1 MTRPLPLKVLL
12 PLALGVIV
20 SIAVLV
26 FSEFG
31 YRRLEVANRQ
41 STTAL
46 EMESRLNDVMALV
59 VDAETAQRGYLLT
72 GDPTYLEPY
81 KNAQQKLDPT
91 LALLRESV
99 QSDGS
104 MTVRDRLTRLTGLI
118 GKRFNE
124 IESTLALNEKSGREA
139 AFQLIDTGIGKRTMD
154 EIRSEAAAMSNDL
167 RAKLSTGTTRWQQDI
182 EFARIGMVT
191 MTAFTVALLLV
202 VWVLARREI
211 SLREEQ
217 RRRSVQEQAR
227 LESVVSARTAEL
239 SELSNH
245 LQIVQEEE
253 KSHLARDI
261 HDELGGILVGAKM
274 DVAWALERVRG
285 KDNALT
291 AKLERAL
298 KMLDEG
304 VELKRR
310 VIEELRPT
318 LLDNL
323 GLAAAVDWQVRQTC
337 ERAGLKCA
345 LNLADLDQDLPPEI
359 TIALYRII
367 QEALTNVVKYA
378 KAKNVTVEMLRT
390 ESGISVIF
398 EDDGIGLPAGAETNA
413 LSHGISGMRHRVRAL
428 KGEFR
433 IHGRPGAGTTIEVH
447 VPVAASAREPQ
458 TAFDETDKKEA
469 GATRAPAWSGETG
482 TARTCRSVP

>member
-1 MTRPLPLKVLL
+1 MTRPFPLKVLL

-31 YRRLEVANRQ
+31 YRRLDVANRQ

-72 GDPTYLEPY
+72 GDPTYLDPY
-81 KNAQQKLDPT
+81 KNAVQKLDPT
-91 LALLRESV
+91 LVLLRESV
-99 QSDGS
+99 SSDGS
-104 MTVRDRLTRLTGLI
+104 MQVRDRLTKLTSLI

-124 IESTLALNEKSGREA
+124 IESTLLLNEKSGREA

-211 SLREEQ
+211 NLREEQ
-217 RRRSVQEQAR
+217 RRRSAQEQSR
-227 LESVVSARTAEL
+227 LESIVSARTAEL
-239 SELSNH
+239 SELSNY
-245 LQIVQEEE
+245 LQVVREEE
-253 KSHLARDI
+253 KSHLAREI
-261 HDELGGILVGAKM
+261 HDELGGVLVGAKM
-274 DVAWALERVRG
+274 DVAWAIERLRG
-285 KDNALT
+285 KDGAIA

-304 VELKRR
+304 VDLKRR
-310 VIEELRPT
+310 VIEDLRPT

-323 GLAAAVDWQVRQTC
+323 GLGAAIDWQVRQTC
-337 ERAGLKCA
+337 ERAGLKCS
-345 LNLADLDQDLPPEI
+345 LNLSELEAEFPSEVSI
-359 TIALYRII
+359 VLYRIV

-378 KAKNVTVEMLRT
+378 KAKNVNVELLRT
-390 ESGISVIF
+390 DSGVSVIF
-398 EDDGIGLPAGAETNA
+398 EDDGIGLPVGAETNA
-413 LSHGISGMRHRVRAL
+413 LSHGISGMRQRIRAL

-433 IHGRPGAGTTIEVH
+433 IHGRPGIGTTIEVH
-447 VPVAASAREPQ
+447 VPLSPQAISAKPPTPPEGEEPS
-458 TAFDETDKKEA
+458 ADPDGKKA
-469 GATRAPAWSGETG
+469 GTTRAPA
-482 TARTCRSVP
+482 

>member
-1 MTRPLPLKVLL
+1 MTRPFPLKVLL

-31 YRRLEVANRQ
+31 YRRLDVANRQ

-46 EMESRLNDVMALV
+46 EMEARLNDVMQLV

-81 KNAQQKLDPT
+81 KNALQKLDPS

-99 QSDGS
+99 SQDGS
-104 MTVRDRLTRLTGLI
+104 MTVRDRLTKLTGLI

-124 IESTLALNEKSGREA
+124 IESTLVLNEKSGREA

-217 RRRSVQEQAR
+217 RRRSLQEQSR
-227 LESVVSARTAEL
+227 LESLVSARTAEL

-253 KSHLARDI
+253 KSSLARDI

-274 DVAWALERVRG
+274 DVAWSIERTRG
-285 KDNALT
+285 KDGAVAT
-291 AKLERAL
+291 KLERAL

-310 VIEELRPT
+310 VIEDLRPT

-337 ERAGLKCA
+337 ERAGLKCT
-345 LNLADLDQDLPPEI
+345 LNLAELDEDFPPEVS
-359 TIALYRII
+359 IALYRIV

-378 KAKNVTVEMLRT
+378 KAKNVNVELLRT
-390 ESGISVIF
+390 DSGVSVIF
-398 EDDGIGLPAGAETNA
+398 EDDGIGLPAGAESNA
-413 LSHGISGMRHRVRAL
+413 LSHGISGMRQRVRAL

-433 IHGRPGAGTTIEVH
+433 IHGRAGVGTTIEVH
-447 VPVAASAREPQ
+447 VPLPPST
-458 TAFDETDKKEA
+458 TAKPAIKEA
-469 GATRAPAWSGETG
+469 AEAPNTGTKETGATRAP
-482 TARTCRSVP
+482 V

>member
-1 MTRPLPLKVLL
+1 MTRPFPLKVLL

-31 YRRLEVANRQ
+31 YRRLDVANRQ

-81 KNAQQKLDPT
+81 KNAVQKLDPT
-91 LALLRESV
+91 LVLLRESV
-99 QSDGS
+99 SSDGS
-104 MTVRDRLTRLTGLI
+104 VQVRDRLTKLTSLI

-124 IESTLALNEKSGREA
+124 IESTLLLNEKSGREA

-211 SLREEQ
+211 SLRDEQ
-217 RRRSVQEQAR
+217 RRRSVQEQVR

-245 LQIVQEEE
+245 LQIVREEE
-253 KSHLARDI
+253 KSHLAREI
-261 HDELGGILVGAKM
+261 HDELGGVLVGAKM
-274 DVAWALERVRG
+274 DVAWAIERLRG
-285 KDNALT
+285 KDGAIA

-304 VELKRR
+304 VDLKRR
-310 VIEELRPT
+310 VIEDLRPT

-323 GLAAAVDWQVRQTC
+323 GLAAAIDWQVRQTC
-337 ERAGLKCA
+337 ERAGLKCT
-345 LNLADLDQDLPPEI
+345 LNLSELEPDFPPEVSI
-359 TIALYRII
+359 VLYRIV

-378 KAKNVTVEMLRT
+378 KAKNVNVELLRT
-390 ESGISVIF
+390 DSGVSVIF

-413 LSHGISGMRHRVRAL
+413 LSHGISGMRQRIRAL

-433 IHGRPGAGTTIEVH
+433 IHGRPGVGTTIEVH
-447 VPVAASAREPQ
+447 VPLSPQAIPAKEQAAVEGEERSADAGE
-458 TAFDETDKKEA
+458 KKA
-469 GATRAPAWSGETG
+469 GTTRAPA
-482 TARTCRSVP
+482 

>member
-1 MTRPLPLKVLL
+1 MTRPFPLKVLL

-31 YRRLEVANRQ
+31 YRRLDVANRQ

-46 EMESRLNDVMALV
+46 EMEARLNDVMALV

-72 GDPTYLEPY
+72 GDPTYLDPY
-81 KNAQQKLDPT
+81 KNAVQKLDPT
-91 LALLRESV
+91 LVLLRESV
-99 QSDGS
+99 SSDGS
-104 MTVRDRLTRLTGLI
+104 VQVRDRLTKLTSLI

-124 IESTLALNEKSGREA
+124 IESTLLLNEKSGREA

-217 RRRSVQEQAR
+217 RRRSMQEQAR
-227 LESVVSARTAEL
+227 LESVVTARTAEL

-245 LQIVQEEE
+245 LQIVREEE

-274 DVAWALERVRG
+274 DVAWAIERLRG
-285 KDNALT
+285 KDGAIA

-310 VIEELRPT
+310 VIEDLRPT

-323 GLAAAVDWQVRQTC
+323 GLAAAIDWQVRQTC
-337 ERAGLKCA
+337 ERTSLKCS
-345 LNLADLDQDLPPEI
+345 LNLAELDQDFPPEVS
-359 TIALYRII
+359 IALYRIV
-367 QEALTNVVKYA
+367 QEALTNVTKYA
-378 KAKNVTVEMLRT
+378 KAKNVNVELLRT
-390 ESGISVIF
+390 NSGVSVIF

-413 LSHGISGMRHRVRAL
+413 LSHGISGMRQRIRAL

-433 IHGRPGAGTTIEVH
+433 IHGRPGVGTTIEVH
-447 VPVAASAREPQ
+447 VPLSPQSGSAKTPAPPEGEERPMAE
-458 TAFDETDKKEA
+458 DGKKA
-469 GATRAPAWSGETG
+469 GTTRAPA
-482 TARTCRSVP
+482 

>member
-1 MTRPLPLKVLL
+1 MTRPFPLKVLL

-31 YRRLEVANRQ
+31 YRRLDVANRQ

-72 GDPTYLEPY
+72 GDPTYLDPY
-81 KNAQQKLDPT
+81 KNAVQKLDPT
-91 LALLRESV
+91 LVLLRESV
-99 QSDGS
+99 SSDGS
-104 MTVRDRLTRLTGLI
+104 VQVRDRLTKLTSLI

-124 IESTLALNEKSGREA
+124 IESTLLLNEKSGREA

-217 RRRSVQEQAR
+217 RRRSMQEQAR

-245 LQIVQEEE
+245 LQIVREEE
-253 KSHLARDI
+253 KSHLAREI
-261 HDELGGILVGAKM
+261 HDELGGVLVGAKM
-274 DVAWALERVRG
+274 DVAWAIERVRG
-285 KDNALT
+285 KDGAIV

-310 VIEELRPT
+310 VIEDLRPT

-323 GLAAAVDWQVRQTC
+323 GLAAAIDWQVRQTC

-345 LNLADLDQDLPPEI
+345 LNLAELDPDFPPEVS
-359 TIALYRII
+359 IALYRVV

-378 KAKNVTVEMLRT
+378 RAKNVNVELLRT
-390 ESGISVIF
+390 ESGVSVIF
-398 EDDGIGLPAGAETNA
+398 EDDGIGLPAGAEANA
-413 LSHGISGMRHRVRAL
+413 LSHGISGMRQRIRAL

-433 IHGRPGAGTTIEVH
+433 IHGRPGVGTTIEVH
-447 VPVAASAREPQ
+447 VPLSPQ
-458 TAFDETDKKEA
+458 AVPAKSPSLPETEEQPADADRTDGKKA
-469 GATRAPAWSGETG
+469 GTTRAPA
-482 TARTCRSVP
+482 

>member
-1 MTRPLPLKVLL
+1 MTRPFPLKVLL

-31 YRRLEVANRQ
+31 YRRLDVANRQ

-72 GDPTYLEPY
+72 GDPTYLDPY
-81 KNAQQKLDPT
+81 KNAVQKLDPT
-91 LALLRESV
+91 LVLLRESV
-99 QSDGS
+99 SSDGS
-104 MTVRDRLTRLTGLI
+104 VQVRDRLTKLTSLI

-124 IESTLALNEKSGREA
+124 IESTLLLNEKSGREA

-217 RRRSVQEQAR
+217 RRRSMQEQTR

-245 LQIVQEEE
+245 LQIVREEE

-274 DVAWALERVRG
+274 DVAWAIERLRG
-285 KDNALT
+285 KDGAIA

-310 VIEELRPT
+310 VIEDLRPT

-323 GLAAAVDWQVRQTC
+323 GLAAAIDWQVRQTC
-337 ERAGLKCA
+337 ERAGLKCS
-345 LNLADLDQDLPPEI
+345 LNLAELEQDFPPEVS
-359 TIALYRII
+359 IALYRIV
-367 QEALTNVVKYA
+367 QEALTNVTKYA
-378 KAKNVTVEMLRT
+378 KAKNVNVELLRT
-390 ESGISVIF
+390 NSGVSVIF

-413 LSHGISGMRHRVRAL
+413 LSHGISGMRQRIRAL

-433 IHGRPGAGTTIEVH
+433 IHGRPGVGTTIEVH
-447 VPVAASAREPQ
+447 VPMSPQSGTKPPAPPEDEERPVAE
-458 TAFDETDKKEA
+458 DGKKA
-469 GATRAPAWSGETG
+469 GTTRAPA
-482 TARTCRSVP
+482 

>member
-1 MTRPLPLKVLL
+1 MTRPFPLKVLL

-31 YRRLEVANRQ
+31 YRRLDVANRQ

-72 GDPTYLEPY
+72 GDPTYLDPY
-81 KNAQQKLDPT
+81 KNAVQKLDPT
-91 LALLRESV
+91 LVQLRESV
-99 QSDGS
+99 SSDGS
-104 MTVRDRLTRLTGLI
+104 VQVRDRLTKLTSLI

-124 IESTLALNEKSGREA
+124 IESTLLLNEKSGREA

-154 EIRSEAAAMSNDL
+154 EIRGEAAAMSNDL

-217 RRRSVQEQAR
+217 RRRSAQEQSR

-239 SELSNH
+239 SELSNY
-245 LQIVQEEE
+245 LQVVREEE

-274 DVAWALERVRG
+274 DVAWAIERLRG
-285 KDNALT
+285 KDGAIT
-291 AKLERAL
+291 TKLERAL

-310 VIEELRPT
+310 VIEDLRPT

-323 GLAAAVDWQVRQTC
+323 GLASAIDWQVRQTC
-337 ERAGLKCA
+337 ERAGLKCS
-345 LNLADLDQDLPPEI
+345 LNLAELEPDFPPEVS
-359 TIALYRII
+359 IALYRIV
-367 QEALTNVVKYA
+367 QEALTNVTKYA
-378 KAKNVTVEMLRT
+378 KAKNVNVELLRT
-390 ESGISVIF
+390 SSGVSVIF

-413 LSHGISGMRHRVRAL
+413 LSHGISGMRQRIRAL

-433 IHGRPGAGTTIEVH
+433 IHGRPGVGTTIEVH
-447 VPVAASAREPQ
+447 VPLSPQLGPAKSPAPPEGEP
-458 TAFDETDKKEA
+458 TATDADGKKA
-469 GATRAPAWSGETG
+469 GTTRAPA
-482 TARTCRSVP
+482 

>member
-1 MTRPLPLKVLL
+1 M
-12 PLALGVIV
+12 ALGVIV
-20 SIAVLV
+20 SFAVLV

-31 YRRLEVANRQ
+31 YRRLDVANRQ

-81 KNAQQKLDPT
+81 KNAVQKLDPT
-91 LALLRESV
+91 LVLLRESV
-99 QSDGS
+99 SSDGS
-104 MTVRDRLTRLTGLI
+104 VQVRDRLTKLTSLI

-124 IESTLALNEKSGREA
+124 IESTLLLNEKSGREA

-211 SLREEQ
+211 TLREEQ

-245 LQIVQEEE
+245 LQIVREEE
-253 KSHLARDI
+253 KSHLAR
-261 HDELGGILVGAKM
+261 
-274 DVAWALERVRG
+274 
-285 KDNALT
+285 
-291 AKLERAL
+291 
-298 KMLDEG
+298 
-304 VELKRR
+304 
-310 VIEELRPT
+310 
-318 LLDNL
+318 
-323 GLAAAVDWQVRQTC
+323 
-337 ERAGLKCA
+337 
-345 LNLADLDQDLPPEI
+345 EI
-359 TIALYRII
+359 
-367 QEALTNVVKYA
+367 
-378 KAKNVTVEMLRT
+378 
-390 ESGISVIF
+390 
-398 EDDGIGLPAGAETNA
+398 
-413 LSHGISGMRHRVRAL
+413 
-428 KGEFR
+428 
-433 IHGRPGAGTTIEVH
+433 
-447 VPVAASAREPQ
+447 
-458 TAFDETDKKEA
+458 
-469 GATRAPAWSGETG
+469 
-482 TARTCRSVP
+482 

>member
-1 MTRPLPLKVLL
+1 MTRPFPLKVLL

-31 YRRLEVANRQ
+31 YRRLDVANRQ

-72 GDPTYLEPY
+72 GDPTYLDPY
-81 KNAQQKLDPT
+81 KNAVQKLDPT
-91 LALLRESV
+91 LVLLRESV
-99 QSDGS
+99 SSDGS
-104 MTVRDRLTRLTGLI
+104 VQVRDRLTKLTSLI

-124 IESTLALNEKSGREA
+124 IESTLLLNEKSGREA

-217 RRRSVQEQAR
+217 RRRSAQEQSR

-239 SELSNH
+239 SELSNY
-245 LQIVQEEE
+245 LQVVREEE
-253 KSHLARDI
+253 KSHLAREI
-261 HDELGGILVGAKM
+261 HDELGGVLVGAKM
-274 DVAWALERVRG
+274 DVAWAIERLRG
-285 KDNALT
+285 KDSAIA

-304 VELKRR
+304 VDLKRR
-310 VIEELRPT
+310 VIEDLRPT

-337 ERAGLKCA
+337 ERAGLKCS
-345 LNLADLDQDLPPEI
+345 LNLSELEPDFPSEVSI
-359 TIALYRII
+359 VLYRIV

-378 KAKNVTVEMLRT
+378 KAKNVNVELLRT
-390 ESGISVIF
+390 DSGVSVIF
-398 EDDGIGLPAGAETNA
+398 EDDGIGLPLGAETNA
-413 LSHGISGMRHRVRAL
+413 LSHGISGMRQRIRAL

-433 IHGRPGAGTTIEVH
+433 IHGRPGIGTTIEVH
-447 VPVAASAREPQ
+447 VPLTPQATPAKSPAPSEGEEPP
-458 TAFDETDKKEA
+458 ADADGKKA
-469 GATRAPAWSGETG
+469 GTTRAPA
-482 TARTCRSVP
+482 

>member
-1 MTRPLPLKVLL
+1 MTRPFPLKVLL

-31 YRRLEVANRQ
+31 YRRLDVANRQ

-72 GDPTYLEPY
+72 GDPTYLDPY
-81 KNAQQKLDPT
+81 KNAVQKLDPT
-91 LALLRESV
+91 LVLLRESV
-99 QSDGS
+99 SSDGS
-104 MTVRDRLTRLTGLI
+104 VQVRDRLTKLTSLI

-124 IESTLALNEKSGREA
+124 IESTLLLNEKSGREA

-217 RRRSVQEQAR
+217 RRRSAQEQSR

-239 SELSNH
+239 SELSNY
-245 LQIVQEEE
+245 LQVVREEE
-253 KSHLARDI
+253 KSHLAREI
-261 HDELGGILVGAKM
+261 HDELGGVLVGAKM
-274 DVAWALERVRG
+274 DVAWAIDRLRG
-285 KDNALT
+285 KDAAIA

-304 VELKRR
+304 VDLKRR
-310 VIEELRPT
+310 VIEDLRPT

-337 ERAGLKCA
+337 ERAGLKCS
-345 LNLADLDQDLPPEI
+345 LNLSELETGFPSEVSI
-359 TIALYRII
+359 VLYRIV

-378 KAKNVTVEMLRT
+378 KAKNVNVELLRT
-390 ESGISVIF
+390 DSGVSVIF
-398 EDDGIGLPAGAETNA
+398 EDDGIGLPVGAETNA
-413 LSHGISGMRHRVRAL
+413 LSHGISGMRQRIRAL

-433 IHGRPGAGTTIEVH
+433 IHGRPGIGTTIEVH
-447 VPVAASAREPQ
+447 VPLSPQMASAKSPVPPEGEEP
-458 TAFDETDKKEA
+458 AADADGKKA
-469 GATRAPAWSGETG
+469 GTTRAPA
-482 TARTCRSVP
+482 

>member
-1 MTRPLPLKVLL
+1 M
-12 PLALGVIV
+12 
-20 SIAVLV
+20 
-26 FSEFG
+26 
-31 YRRLEVANRQ
+31 Q
-41 STTAL
+41 
-46 EMESRLNDVMALV
+46 
-59 VDAETAQRGYLLT
+59 
-72 GDPTYLEPY
+72 
-81 KNAQQKLDPT
+81 
-91 LALLRESV
+91 
-99 QSDGS
+99 
-104 MTVRDRLTRLTGLI
+104 VRDRLTKLTSLI

-124 IESTLALNEKSGREA
+124 IESTLLLNEKSGREA

-217 RRRSVQEQAR
+217 RRRSAQEQSR

-239 SELSNH
+239 SELSNY
-245 LQIVQEEE
+245 LQVVREEE
-253 KSHLARDI
+253 KSRLAREI
-261 HDELGGILVGAKM
+261 HDELGGVLVGAKM
-274 DVAWALERVRG
+274 DVAWAIERLRG
-285 KDNALT
+285 KDNAIA

-304 VELKRR
+304 VDLKRR
-310 VIEELRPT
+310 VIEDLRPT

-337 ERAGLKCA
+337 ERAGLKCS
-345 LNLADLDQDLPPEI
+345 LNLSELEPDFPSEVSI
-359 TIALYRII
+359 VLYRIV

-378 KAKNVTVEMLRT
+378 KAKNVNVELLRT
-390 ESGISVIF
+390 DSGVSVIF
-398 EDDGIGLPAGAETNA
+398 EDDGIGLPVGAETNA
-413 LSHGISGMRHRVRAL
+413 LSHGISGMRQRIRAL

-433 IHGRPGAGTTIEVH
+433 IHGRPGIGTTIEVH
-447 VPVAASAREPQ
+447 VPLPPQ
-458 TAFDETDKKEA
+458 TASAKSPAPPEGEEPAADAEEKKA
-469 GATRAPAWSGETG
+469 GTTRAPA
-482 TARTCRSVP
+482 

>member
-1 MTRPLPLKVLL
+1 MTRPFPLKVLL

-31 YRRLEVANRQ
+31 YRRLDVANRQ

-46 EMESRLNDVMALV
+46 EMESRLNDAMALV

-81 KNAQQKLDPT
+81 KNAVQKLDPT
-91 LALLRESV
+91 LVLLRESV
-99 QSDGS
+99 SSDGS
-104 MTVRDRLTRLTGLI
+104 VQVRDRLTKLTSLI

-124 IESTLALNEKSGREA
+124 IESTLLLNEKSGREA

-217 RRRSVQEQAR
+217 RRRSVQEQVR

-245 LQIVQEEE
+245 LQIVREEE
-253 KSHLARDI
+253 KSHLAREI
-261 HDELGGILVGAKM
+261 HDELGGVLVGAKM
-274 DVAWALERVRG
+274 DVAWAIERLRG
-285 KDNALT
+285 KDGAIA

-304 VELKRR
+304 VDLKRR
-310 VIEELRPT
+310 VIEDLRPT

-323 GLAAAVDWQVRQTC
+323 GLAAAIDWQVRQTC
-337 ERAGLKCA
+337 ERAGLKCS
-345 LNLADLDQDLPPEI
+345 LNLAELESDFAPEVSI
-359 TIALYRII
+359 ELYRIV
-367 QEALTNVVKYA
+367 QEAQTNDLKYA
-378 KAKNVTVEMLRT
+378 KAKNVNVELLRT
-390 ESGISVIF
+390 DSGVSVIF
-398 EDDGIGLPAGAETNA
+398 EDDGIGLPAGAEINA
-413 LSHGISGMRHRVRAL
+413 LSHGISGMRQRIRAL

-433 IHGRPGAGTTIEVH
+433 IHGRPGVGTTIEVH
-447 VPVAASAREPQ
+447 VPLSPQVIPPKEQAAV
-458 TAFDETDKKEA
+458 EA
-469 GATRAPAWSGETG
+469 GEQLADADEKKAGTTRAPA
-482 TARTCRSVP
+482 

>member
-1 MTRPLPLKVLL
+1 MTRPFPLKVLL

-20 SIAVLV
+20 SVAVLV

-31 YRRLEVANRQ
+31 YRRLDVANRQ

-46 EMESRLNDVMALV
+46 EMEARLNDVMQLV

-81 KNAQQKLDPT
+81 KNALQKLDPS

-99 QSDGS
+99 SQDGS
-104 MTVRDRLTRLTGLI
+104 MQVRDRLTKLTGLI
-118 GKRFNE
+118 GRKFNE
-124 IESTLALNEKSGREA
+124 IESTLTLNEKSGREA
-139 AFQLIDTGIGKRTMD
+139 AFQLIDTGIGRRTMD
-154 EIRSEAAAMSNDL
+154 DIRSEAAAMSNDL

-217 RRRSVQEQAR
+217 RRRSLQEQSR
-227 LESVVSARTAEL
+227 LESLVSARTAEL

-253 KSHLARDI
+253 KSSLARDI

-274 DVAWALERVRG
+274 DVAWAIERLRG
-285 KDNALT
+285 KDGAVA
-291 AKLERAL
+291 AKLERAV

-310 VIEELRPT
+310 VIEDLRPT

-345 LNLADLDQDLPPEI
+345 LNLAELEPDFPPEVS
-359 TIALYRII
+359 IALYRIV
-367 QEALTNVVKYA
+367 QEALTNVVKYG
-378 KAKNVTVEMLRT
+378 KAKNVNVELLRT
-390 ESGISVIF
+390 DSGVSVIF

-413 LSHGISGMRHRVRAL
+413 LSHGISGMRQRVRAL

-433 IHGRPGAGTTIEVH
+433 RAGVGTTIEVH
-447 VPVAASAREPQ
+447 VPLPPAAEPSTQAASEADAAAPES
-458 TAFDETDKKEA
+458 TADKKET
-469 GATRAPAWSGETG
+469 GATRAPA
-482 TARTCRSVP
+482 

>member
-1 MTRPLPLKVLL
+1 MTRPFPLKVLL

-31 YRRLEVANRQ
+31 YRRLDVANRQ

-81 KNAQQKLDPT
+81 KNAAQKLDPT
-91 LALLRESV
+91 LVLLRESV
-99 QSDGS
+99 SSDGS
-104 MTVRDRLTRLTGLI
+104 VQVRDRLTKLTGLI

-124 IESTLALNEKSGREA
+124 IESTLVLNEKSGREA

-217 RRRSVQEQAR
+217 RRRSMQEQAR
-227 LESVVSARTAEL
+227 LESVVSARTGEL
-239 SELSNH
+239 SELSSH
-245 LQIVQEEE
+245 LQIVREEE
-253 KSHLARDI
+253 KSHLAREI

-274 DVAWALERVRG
+274 DVAWALERLRG
-285 KDNALT
+285 KDGAVA

-310 VIEELRPT
+310 VIEDLRPT

-323 GLAAAVDWQVRQTC
+323 GLAAAIDWQVRQTC
-337 ERAGLKCA
+337 ERAGLKCS
-345 LNLADLDQDLPPEI
+345 LNLAELDSDFPPEVS
-359 TIALYRII
+359 IALYRIV

-378 KAKNVTVEMLRT
+378 KAKNVNVELLRT
-390 ESGISVIF
+390 ESGVSVIF

-413 LSHGISGMRHRVRAL
+413 LSHGISGMRQRIRAF
-428 KGEFR
+428 KGDFR
-433 IHGRPGAGTTIEVH
+433 IHGRPGLGTTIEVH
-447 VPVAASAREPQ
+447 VPLPGQTSAAKEHISAESRP
-458 TAFDETDKKEA
+458 ADADAKKA
-469 GATRAPAWSGETG
+469 GTTRAPA
-482 TARTCRSVP
+482 

>member
-1 MTRPLPLKVLL
+1 MTRPFPLKVLL

-31 YRRLEVANRQ
+31 YRRLDVANRQ

-72 GDPTYLEPY
+72 GDPTYLDPY
-81 KNAQQKLDPT
+81 KNAVQKLDPT
-91 LALLRESV
+91 LVLLRESV
-99 QSDGS
+99 SSDGS
-104 MTVRDRLTRLTGLI
+104 MQVRDRLTKLTSLI

-124 IESTLALNEKSGREA
+124 IESTLLLNEKSGREA

-217 RRRSVQEQAR
+217 RRRSAQEQSR

-239 SELSNH
+239 SELSNY
-245 LQIVQEEE
+245 LQVVREEE
-253 KSHLARDI
+253 KSHLAREI
-261 HDELGGILVGAKM
+261 HDELGGVLVGAKM
-274 DVAWALERVRG
+274 DVAWAIERLRG
-285 KDNALT
+285 KDSAIA

-304 VELKRR
+304 VDLKRR
-310 VIEELRPT
+310 VIEDLRPT

-337 ERAGLKCA
+337 ERAGLKCS
-345 LNLADLDQDLPPEI
+345 LNLSELEPDFPSEVSI
-359 TIALYRII
+359 VLYRIV
-367 QEALTNVVKYA
+367 QEAVTNVVKYA
-378 KAKNVTVEMLRT
+378 KAKNVNVELLRT
-390 ESGISVIF
+390 DSGVSVIF
-398 EDDGIGLPAGAETNA
+398 EDDGIGLPVGAETNA
-413 LSHGISGMRHRVRAL
+413 LSHGISGMRQRIRAL

-433 IHGRPGAGTTIEVH
+433 IHGRPGIGTTIEVH
-447 VPVAASAREPQ
+447 VPLSPQ
-458 TAFDETDKKEA
+458 TASAKSPAPPEGEEPAAAADAEEKKA
-469 GATRAPAWSGETG
+469 GTTRAPA
-482 TARTCRSVP
+482 